1 MKVMVKSMNFNND
14 ALTKFIQDVYAKP
27 NKTILSSKE
36 IKQIEKLYKENYK
49 TVNTFS
55 EFLSLNPE
63 IGKKIKRVNGVR
75 EEIKRQLKDKKQLQT
90 GTICECVLAQTI
102 ANMYNLNCFA
112 DIFHTYVRDLPANI
126 LNRLR
131 GDNNKILCRYIYYN
145 KNDLTTFLIQYG
157 NPTRYDADLYL
168 DNKIV
173 KLEFKDRVARAGERE
188 TAYDENGKLIY
199 DEKFATQNSEYIPLI
214 EKFNSETNMIDLDG
228 NYKNFDEKSKRG
240 ILKSYF
246 DNLGFEAFVSIDNKN
261 QLIAITKDCVETQD
275 GLEILSLKGSEIRNS
290 GKNPYAV
297 FTPILLETSIN
308 KINGIM
314 DGEDVIIPVENMLDR
329 KNNGKIT
336 GKKINRLFFA
346 FLKDIK
352 KEGENYVFK
361 LNKVRQ
367 LKPTLSAHVR
377 VIITK
382 EELSQYYIKN
392 IGE

>member
-14 ALTKFIQDVYAKP
+14 ALTKFIQDVYSKP

-55 EFLSLNPE
+55 EFLSLDPE

-336 GKKINRLFFA
+336 GKKINRLFFV